1 VAAVTASRLHRN
13 ELVGMAAGAL
23 LALAV
28 FLTWYATSSGNVN
41 STIDGDRGS
50 FSAWDVHPLLRWL
63 LLLAAS
69 APFILAWIVHR
80 GESLS
85 WARGEVTMVASLAAL
100 ALVLYNGL
108 IDRPGSLAVSLRV
121 GWFLAVVATLV
132 MTAASA
138 RRASEFERPRKP
150 PGTI

>member
-1 VAAVTASRLHRN
+1 MTAPRLHRN
-13 ELVGMAAGAL
+13 ELAGMAAGAL
-23 LALAV
+23 LALTV
-28 FLTWYATSSGNVN
+28 FLAWYATSSANAN

-50 FSAWDVHPLLRWL
+50 FSAWDVHPVMRWL

-69 APFILAWIVHR
+69 APFVLAWIIHR

-100 ALVLYNGL
+100 ALILYNGL
-108 IDRPGSLAVSLRV
+108 VDRPGSLAVSLRL
-121 GWFLAVVATLV
+121 GWYLAVAATLV

-138 RRASEFERPRKP
+138 SRASEHERPRKP